1 MDIVQLRAGWTE
13 VLDRLERKDR
23 IAWLAF
29 FDARLASLSGS
40 TLVLDYSDSR
50 KLASNH
56 EYSSIRNEH
65 RLALKDSI
73 QEVFGI
79 DLEIVEKV

>member
-13 VLDRLERKDR
+13 VLDLLERKNR

>member
-79 DLEIVEKV
+79 ALEIVEKV

>member
-13 VLDRLERKDR
+13 VLDLLERKDR

-29 FDARLASLSGS
+29 FDARLASVSGS

-79 DLEIVEKV
+79 ALEIVEKV